1 MDVEASAALRA
12 PETFTS
18 VYGGRHGMLPEAT
31 HGSSALHVNGSAVQ
45 GAMLQAV
52 AFGSVHLVQGSSK
65 DHLHFPPVFLGVNQ
79 TPKFALE
86 TKQENYLGT
95 ISLE

>member
-1 MDVEASAALRA
+1 
-12 PETFTS
+12 
-18 VYGGRHGMLPEAT
+18 
-31 HGSSALHVNGSAVQ
+31 
-45 GAMLQAV
+45 MLQAV